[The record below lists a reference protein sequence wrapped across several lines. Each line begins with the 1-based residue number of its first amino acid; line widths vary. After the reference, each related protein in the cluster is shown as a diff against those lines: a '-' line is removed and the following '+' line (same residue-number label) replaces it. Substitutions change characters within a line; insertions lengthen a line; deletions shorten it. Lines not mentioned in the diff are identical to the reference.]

1 MRYICSMEED
11 LLETVVQAWDVYKRY
26 LGENE
31 NVDFPKNVQAVDES
45 LMKLYEEVIPD
56 IPDEQ
61 CDWGKGCQW
70 DKDDD

>member
-26 LGENE
+26 LSENE
-31 NVDFPKNVQAVDES
+31 KSEVPESAEAVDKA
-45 LMKLYEEVIPD
+45 LVKLYEEVIPD

-70 DKDDD
+70 DKE